1 MTEMKG
7 SAVWEKLRIEGKE
20 IVTSKEVKE
29 LAEKIG
35 KDGENTLYYL
45 QEEDYLS
52 RIFRGI
58 FYVKSLEERK
68 RSVEEYSIYELIA
81 MGLDKKGIENWYFGL
96 ETALKFNN
104 MTHEYFNIDY
114 ALTDSYR
121 TTKVIEIQDQKFK
134 FFKRKKER
142 FSQGVIADKNIK
154 YSDPEKT
161 ILDLKYRS
169 YLKEDQS
176 DYLKQYEDKIE
187 TSKIKKY
194 LKDYSKS
201 FERKVLKELKK

>member
-1 MTEMKG
+1 MK
-7 SAVWEKLRIEGKE
+7 SSVVWEKLRIEGKE

-45 QEEDYLS
+45 QEEGYLS

-58 FYVKSLEERK
+58 FYVKSWEERK

-81 MGLDKKGIENWYFGL
+81 MALDKKGVENWYFAL
-96 ETALKFNN
+96 ETALKINN
-104 MTHEYFNIDY
+104 MTHEYFSVDY
-114 ALTDSYR
+114 AFTGSYR
-121 TTKVIEIQDQKFK
+121 TTKIIEIQDQKFK
-134 FFKRKKER
+134 FFKRRKEH
-142 FSQGVIADKNIK
+142 FSQGVTTDKDIR

-169 YLKEDQS
+169 YLKDDRS
-176 DYLKQYEDKIE
+176 DHLKQYGDKIE
-187 TSKIKKY
+187 TSKIKNY